1 MARVPFG
8 YRLEGSRLVINE
20 DEAAAVRRIFDEF
33 TRPYFHTGL
42 SEIAHGLNVDGIPTQ
57 RGGHWYAST
66 VRYILAN
73 ALYSEEPRAIIARGV
88 YERAHSRLTMMKMGP
103 IR

>member
-8 YRLEGSRLVINE
+8 YEFAGSRLVINE
-20 DEAAAVRRIFDEF
+20 DEAAVVRRIFAEF

-42 SEIAHGLNVDGIPTQ
+42 SEISADLNADGIPTQ

-66 VRYILAN
+66 VRYILSNQVYA
-73 ALYSEEPRAIIARGV
+73 SEPRAIITRGA
-88 YERAHSRLTMMKMGP
+88 YEQAQNRLNTMRKGP
-103 IR
+103 TR